1 MAIDPTNSQDTTKE
15 TTKLD
20 AKKTHTAEETL
31 ELELEFLCE
40 EGNEG
45 TGDAKGRGSRKDRR
59 GRGCCSSSGD
69 GDGSNRDRQ
78 IRR

>member
-15 TTKLD
+15 TTRLD
-20 AKKTHTAEETL
+20 AEKTRTAVESTQL
-31 ELELEFLCE
+31 ERTFLCG

-69 GDGSNRDRQ
+69 GDGSNRDRE